1 MVKWKGINGSIF
13 HFSKICKTFQNY
25 PSLVT
30 PSLFPM
36 FWLDY
41 LEKVTGELLVIFHF
55 SILQNHLHP
64 IFHFDKVKRW
74 IENCHTTGL
83 TFGQTLVQRDARHQS
98 EGWLEDEWV
107 DFPNQ
112 QLDFAK
118 WIDSPKQQNG
128 KSPTIYPSPFLNYIA
143 KTSR

>member
-1 MVKWKGINGSIF
+1 MGRFSILRYF
-13 HFSKICKTFQNY
+13 IKLFKTTRH
-25 PSLVT
+25 PSLRH
-30 PSLFPM
+30 SSSCFGQIIYM
-36 FWLDY
+36 FQLDY

-55 SILQNHLHP
+55 PILQNHLHP

-83 TFGQTLVQRDARHQS
+83 TFGQILVQRDARHQS
-98 EGWLEDEWV
+98 EGWLEDGWV

-118 WIDSPKQQNG
+118 QVDFPKQQNG
-128 KSPTIYPSPFLNYIA
+128 KSPTIYPSPFLNNLA
-143 KTSR
+143 KTQG

>member
-55 SILQNHLHP
+55 AILENQSILQNQVANLENQPIHP
-64 IFHFDKVKRW
+64 
-74 IENCHTTGL
+74 
-83 TFGQTLVQRDARHQS
+83 
-98 EGWLEDEWV
+98 
-107 DFPNQ
+107 
-112 QLDFAK
+112 
-118 WIDSPKQQNG
+118 
-128 KSPTIYPSPFLNYIA
+128 PTILQTDVGHLVERVSDQKLNQLYDSFLSIF
-143 KTSR
+143 

>member
-1 MVKWKGINGSIF
+1 
-13 HFSKICKTFQNY
+13 
-25 PSLVT
+25 
-30 PSLFPM
+30 M
-36 FWLDY
+36 FLWRNNQM
-41 LEKVTGELLVIFHF
+41 EGE
-55 SILQNHLHP
+55 
-64 IFHFDKVKRW
+64 R
-74 IENCHTTGL
+74 
-83 TFGQTLVQRDARHQS
+83 
-98 EGWLEDEWV
+98 DEWV